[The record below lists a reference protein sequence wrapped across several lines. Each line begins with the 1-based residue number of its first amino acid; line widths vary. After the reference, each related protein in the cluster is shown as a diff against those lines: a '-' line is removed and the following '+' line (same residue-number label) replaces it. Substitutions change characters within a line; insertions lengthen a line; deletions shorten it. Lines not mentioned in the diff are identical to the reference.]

1 MQVFLFRYN
10 HDATPDAVLK
20 YFKGEGVNA
29 YHIRLR
35 CAEYSDTKCFVMRI
49 RSRDDFKKV
58 VRALPEFTGCRWY
71 IPDVPPDRGAKPP
84 SYFNTGRRI
93 NGPDLHLI
101 FPVQDMDDPPLAGME
116 VDASVTPQPD
126 NNTVT
131 NATAAGSNVSTR
143 NTDVTIPSQTAST
156 VTLQTVTTVT
166 TTTAGTTNT
175 ASTVTQAKSNV
186 SGITRLDSPHHMR
199 SATVGYEVVK
209 SDH

>member
-1 MQVFLFRYN
+1 
-10 HDATPDAVLK
+10 
-20 YFKGEGVNA
+20 
-29 YHIRLR
+29 
-35 CAEYSDTKCFVMRI
+35 
-49 RSRDDFKKV
+49 
-58 VRALPEFTGCRWY
+58 
-71 IPDVPPDRGAKPP
+71 
-84 SYFNTGRRI
+84 
-93 NGPDLHLI
+93 
-101 FPVQDMDDPPLAGME
+101 MDDPPVAGME
-116 VDASVTPQPD
+116 VDASVTRQPD

-143 NTDVTIPSQTAST
+143 NTNVTIPSQTAST